1 MFKAFAL
8 EGEADYS
15 RSAATNH
22 EIRRGADTMGEAEH
36 QVALEELRS
45 LLAYCR
51 AKSDAFNEMI
61 GQRDKVLAAYGPVFT
76 LEHAKELKAEEFKA
90 FLLFENNKHWT
101 GLHRQG
107 GIICSNMRALRKG
120 MASLLDESKDLATR
134 LNEAV
139 DGVRGMGKGIVTAIL
154 FVANPHNYGVWNNKS
169 ELAMN
174 QLGIWPGFNRGTSF
188 GEKYAGMNEVLLRL
202 AGDLEV
208 DLWTL
213 DSLWDF
219 YLAPPE
225 GYTTEAA
232 EAMVAQDEANRQRFG
247 LERHLHEFLRDN
259 WDNTELGK
267 TWKLYEE
274 QGEPEAGYEYPCS
287 VGKIDLLARSRG
299 KGNRWLVVELKRDQT
314 SDTTVGQVCRYMGW
328 VKENLAEKGHTVEGL
343 IIGHEADEKL
353 YYALKTV
360 PDVRVM
366 LYEVEFHLRSPENPP
381 RK

>member
-36 QVALEELRS
+36 QVALEKLRS

-51 AKSDAFNEMI
+51 AKSGAFNEMI
-61 GQRDKVLAAYGPVFT
+61 GQRDKVLAAYAPVFT
-76 LEHAKELKAEEFKA
+76 LEHAKDLKEEEFRA

-107 GIICSNMRALRKG
+107 GTICSKMRALRKG
-120 MASLLDESKDLATR
+120 MACLLDESKDLATR
-134 LNEAV
+134 LNQAV
-139 DGVRGMGKGIVTAIL
+139 DGVRGMGKGIVTAVL
-154 FVANPHNYGVWNNKS
+154 YVANPEKHGVWNNKS
-169 ELAMN
+169 ETAMN
-174 QLGIWPGFNRGTSF
+174 ELGIWPAFSRGTSF
-188 GEKYAGMNEVLLRL
+188 GEKYVQVNEVLLQL
-202 AGDLEV
+202 AEDLGT

-213 DSLWDF
+213 DSLWHF
-219 YLAPPE
+219 FLSPPE
-225 GYTTEAA
+225 GYSAGLA
-232 EAMVAQDEANRQRFG
+232 EEIVAKEEANLQRFG

-259 WDNTELGK
+259 WDKTELGK
-267 TWKLYEE
+267 MWKLYEE
-274 QGEPEAGYEYPCS
+274 QGDPEAGYEYPCS

-328 VKENLAEKGHTVEGL
+328 VKENLAEKSHTVEGL

-353 YYALKTV
+353 YYTLKTV
-360 PDVRVM
+360 TDVRVM
-366 LYEVEFHLRSPENPP
+366 LYEVEFHLRAPDSPA
-381 RK
+381 